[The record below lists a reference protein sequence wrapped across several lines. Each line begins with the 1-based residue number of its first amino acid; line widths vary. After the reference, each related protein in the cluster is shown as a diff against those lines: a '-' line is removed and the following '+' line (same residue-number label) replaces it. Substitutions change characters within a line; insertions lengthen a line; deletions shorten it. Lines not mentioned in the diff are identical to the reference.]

1 MGNVCFNILPISFF
15 KFFIEMYK
23 STSIAS
29 AALEILNDAIY
40 MLLIV
45 KILNVTINYISKNKI

>member
-15 KFFIEMYK
+15 KFFIKMYK
-23 STSIAS
+23 SISIPS
-29 AALEILNDAIY
+29 AALEILNDATY

-45 KILNVTINYISKNKI
+45 KMLDVTINYITKNKI